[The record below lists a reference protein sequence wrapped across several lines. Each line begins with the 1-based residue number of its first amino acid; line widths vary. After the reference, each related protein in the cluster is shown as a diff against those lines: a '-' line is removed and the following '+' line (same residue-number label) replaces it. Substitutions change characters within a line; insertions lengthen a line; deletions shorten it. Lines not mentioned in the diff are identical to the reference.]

1 MKSYCLLLF
10 AITLL
15 WIASCTNSPHNPGLM
30 QNEEMVSDT
39 VQVVSPGLISTGLY
53 ERDFALS
60 PDGQFALFTRG
71 NFDHTLRAIVQ
82 VTEKDGK
89 WSHPTIVSFSGKY
102 NDIEPFFHPSQPLL
116 YFASNRPMPGET
128 EPGDY
133 NIWQVPV
140 QQDQSY
146 GDPIPLDTIINT
158 SVDEFYPA
166 VTHNNTLYFTATYK
180 DRGTGT
186 EDIYRSTWQE
196 SGYQKPV
203 ALDSNINSSTYEFNA
218 YISPSEDTL
227 LFSSYGRADGM
238 GGGDL
243 YISVRGD
250 AGWSPAKNLGPEVNS
265 TRLDYCPLID
275 FRKGIL
281 YFTSNRKERVPPSL
295 ESLAT
300 FEAVSTSIGNGMGDI
315 YWVRF

>member
-1 MKSYCLLLF
+1 MKNYSFLLCALTCLG
-10 AITLL
+10 IT
-15 WIASCTNSPHNPGLM
+15 SCINSSRDPGPVG
-30 QNEEMVSDT
+30 NEVIVQDT
-39 VQVVSPGLISTGLY
+39 VQVVSPGVISTGLY

-71 NFDHTLRAIVQ
+71 NFDHTVRVIVQ
-82 VTEKDGK
+82 VNYQEGK
-89 WSHPTIVSFSGKY
+89 WLDPTIVSFSGKY

-140 QQDQSY
+140 QPDQSY
-146 GDPIPLDTIINT
+146 GDPLPLDTIINT

-166 VTHNNTLYFTATYK
+166 VTHDNTLYFTATYK
-180 DRGTGT
+180 DKGTGT
-186 EDIYRSTWQE
+186 EDIYRSAWRD
-196 SGYQKPV
+196 GVYQASE

-243 YISVRGD
+243 YMSIRGN
-250 AGWSPAKNLGPEVNS
+250 AGWSPAKNLGPAVNS

-275 FRKGIL
+275 FRRGIL
-281 YFTSNRKERVPPSL
+281 YFTSNRKGRVPPSL
-295 ESLAT
+295 ESLTT
-300 FEAVSTSIGNGMGDI
+300 FEAVATNVGNGMGDI
-315 YWVRF
+315 YWIRF

>member
-1 MKSYCLLLF
+1 MRRYSLLLF
-10 AITLL
+10 VIAHL
-15 WIASCTNSPHNPGLM
+15 WITSCTNYPQNPGLM
-30 QNEEMVSDT
+30 QNEEIVSDT

-60 PDGQFALFTRG
+60 RDGQYALFTRG
-71 NFDHTLRAIVQ
+71 NFDHTVRVIVQ
-82 VTEKDGK
+82 VKYQEGK
-89 WSHPTIVSFSGKY
+89 WSDPTIVSFSGKY
-102 NDIEPFFHPSQPLL
+102 NDIEPFFHPSQPML

-140 QQDQSY
+140 QSDQSY
-146 GDPIPLDTIINT
+146 GDPMPLDTIINT

-166 VTHNNTLYFTATYK
+166 VTHDNTLYFTATYK
-180 DRGTGT
+180 NNGTGT
-186 EDIYRSTWQE
+186 EDIYRSAWQDGVYQE
-196 SGYQKPV
+196 SE

-227 LFSSYGRADGM
+227 LFSSYGRPDGM

-243 YISVRGD
+243 YISIKGES
-250 AGWSPAKNLGPEVNS
+250 GWSPAKNLGPEINS
-265 TRLDYCPLID
+265 SRLDYCPLID
-275 FRKGIL
+275 FTNRIL

-295 ESLAT
+295 ETLTT
-300 FEAVSTSIGNGMGDI
+300 FEEVSTDVGNGMGDI